1 MIMKKL
7 VEHTEIE
14 SPSISIERKKRKMEE
29 VYKVLEKLGAVSKET
44 AKTSKEINSNLTK
57 QPIVNNI
64 DNVKKNK
71 KAQLNTPSFVGSL
84 AGVMSKAKIL
94 GKVYRVEKEK
104 EEAKWYISGKIKM
117 INDIDP
123 RDM

>member
-1 MIMKKL
+1 MKKL
-7 VEHTEIE
+7 IEHEEIE
-14 SPSISIERKKRKMEE
+14 TPSISIERKKRKMEE
-29 VYKVLEKLGAVSKET
+29 VYKTLEKLGAVSKET
-44 AKTSKEINSNLTK
+44 AKTSKEINSNLPK
-57 QPIVNNI
+57 EPVVNQV
-64 DNVKKNK
+64 DYVKKNK

-94 GKVYRVEKEK
+94 GKVYRIEKENQ
-104 EEAKWYISGKIKM
+104 EAKWYILGKIKM

>member
-1 MIMKKL
+1 MKKL